1 MGIISVSPV
10 VGGIVDVETTGFIPD
25 RDEVVE
31 LCLLVF
37 HYDRELDLVE
47 IMDEYVGLRE
57 PGCFLHPRASQ
68 VHGLTMADLCGQDLD
83 YQRLASMIE
92 RVDLLI
98 AHNASFDRGFVTR
111 LFPQAISKPWFCSM
125 SGIDWRN
132 KGYPSRG
139 LQDLLRQHGIAVKRA
154 HRALDDVRATLELLN
169 YAPASGTSYLK
180 ELLMGRRAAG

>member
-1 MGIISVSPV
+1 LGIISGSPL
-10 VGGIVDVETTGFIPD
+10 VGGIVDVETTGFSPD

-37 HYDRELDLVE
+37 HYDRELDLVK

-83 YQRLASMIE
+83 YQRVAGMIE
-92 RVDLLI
+92 RVELLI
-98 AHNASFDRGFVTR
+98 AHNAGFDRGFVTR

-139 LQDLLRQHGIAVKRA
+139 LQELLRHHGIAVERA

-169 YAPASGTSYLK
+169 YSQTSGISYLK
-180 ELLMGRRAAG
+180 ELLLGRQAAG

>member
-1 MGIISVSPV
+1 MSGIIGSPV
-10 VGGIVDVETTGFIPD
+10 VAGLVDVETTGFSPD

-31 LCLLVF
+31 LCLLLF
-37 HYDRELDLVE
+37 RYDRELDLIE
-47 IMDEYVGLRE
+47 ITDEYSGLRE

-68 VHGLTMADLCGQDLD
+68 VHGLTMADLHGKDLD
-83 YQRLASMIE
+83 YQLVAGMIE

-98 AHNASFDRGFVTR
+98 AHNAGFDRAFVTR
-111 LFPQAISKPWFCSM
+111 LFPQAIMKPWFCSM

-139 LQDLLRQHGIAVKRA
+139 LQELLRQHGIAVERA

-169 YAPASGTSYLK
+169 YNQASGISYLK
-180 ELLMGRRAAG
+180 ELLLGRQAAG

>member
-1 MGIISVSPV
+1 MGNISIAPV
-10 VGGIVDVETTGFIPD
+10 VGGIVDVETTGFSPE

-31 LCLLVF
+31 FCLLVF
-37 HYDRELDLVE
+37 HYDPKLDLVE

-68 VHGLTMADLCGQDLD
+68 VHGLTMADLCGHDLD
-83 YQRLASMIE
+83 YQRVAGMIE

-98 AHNASFDRGFVTR
+98 AHNAGFDRGFVTR
-111 LFPQAISKPWFCSM
+111 LFPHAISKPWFCSM

-139 LQDLLRQHGIAVKRA
+139 LQDLLRSHGIAVERA

-169 YAPASGTSYLK
+169 CSQSSGISYLK
-180 ELLMGRRAAG
+180 ELLLGHRAAG